1 MRVRYKKSSKKN
13 RQSLH
18 NREVGRYVK
27 QRERTKANKAR
38 RRLREAEK
46 KAR

>member
-1 MRVRYKKSSKKN
+1 MRVRYKKSSKKG

-18 NREVGRYVK
+18 NREVGRYAK
-27 QRERTKANKAR
+27 QRERTEANKAR
-38 RRLREAEK
+38 RRLRAGL